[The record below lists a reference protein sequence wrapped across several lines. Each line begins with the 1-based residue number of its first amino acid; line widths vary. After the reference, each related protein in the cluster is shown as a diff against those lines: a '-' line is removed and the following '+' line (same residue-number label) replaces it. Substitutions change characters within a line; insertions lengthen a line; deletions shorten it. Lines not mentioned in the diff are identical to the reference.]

1 VEADPTRPDPG
12 PEETGLQAR
21 VLEAGPDGRRFFV
34 DAGRADGV
42 RPGQRFTVWRDGTY
56 VGELRAA
63 TVFRS
68 MSACEV
74 TTRLE
79 DGIRYGDTARAVPLR
94 LLNTD

>member
-1 VEADPTRPDPG
+1 
-12 PEETGLQAR
+12 
-21 VLEAGPDGRRFFV
+21 
-34 DAGRADGV
+34 
-42 RPGQRFTVWRDGTY
+42 
-56 VGELRAA
+56 
-63 TVFRS
+63 